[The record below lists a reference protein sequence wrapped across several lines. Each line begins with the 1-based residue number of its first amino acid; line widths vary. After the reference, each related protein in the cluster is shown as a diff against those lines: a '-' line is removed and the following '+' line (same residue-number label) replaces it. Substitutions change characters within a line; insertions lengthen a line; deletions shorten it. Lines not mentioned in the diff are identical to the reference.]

1 MKKLA
6 DYKNRKRKSRPIIEV
21 VPMVFDNKQATH
33 RLVLHHVKRVI
44 RKHRDELEKLANK

>member
-21 VPMVFDNKQATH
+21 VPMIFDNNQATH

-44 RKHRDELEKLANK
+44 YKHSDELEKLAK